1 MILKSLLIII
11 NVILFIRSD
20 SPATVAQR
28 RRSSTQN
35 INQFGASSRRSASL
49 TPNSAVRSLNNDCGS
64 GSGSNS
70 STPRGSL
77 SNINSIRGRSASI
90 NTSNLKHQTPALK
103 TAILNNSRFS
113 NGNNDSYS
121 GSNLASNNKRSPYSP
136 LIGRRESSINE
147 LVVDNSK
154 SQKHKEVYL
163 YSFLSFYD
171 FLLIVYF

>member
-1 MILKSLLIII
+1 M
-11 NVILFIRSD
+11 
-20 SPATVAQR
+20 AQR

-49 TPNSAVRSLNNDCGS
+49 TPNSAVRTLNNDCGS

-90 NTSNLKHQTPALK
+90 NTTNLKHQTPALK

-113 NGNNDSYS
+113 SGNNDSYNGNS
-121 GSNLASNNKRSPYSP
+121 GGSVPSTNRRSPYSP
-136 LIGRRESSINE
+136 LVSRRESSINE
-147 LVVDNSK
+147 LVVDNAK
-154 SQKHKEVYL
+154 SQKHKEV
-163 YSFLSFYD
+163 FFNEFGIHLS
-171 FLLIVYF
+171 